1 MVELRTVPGAGQVD
15 SKDLVSEEI
24 SMPTS
29 VRVQWLRRTRR
40 VLVDAMQ
47 ASDELS
53 RALYSPGRSCMGPQA
68 LIDVSV
74 RLADARR
81 RLSVCVQK
89 LPAQELALQGR
100 TSDGR
105 LVLLTASAQR
115 TGHWQ
120 VTRFDSEGVPW
131 GDSQYTQLASAVDDF
146 LREIELRTLGGYE
159 GAFIGIDPATWTDS
173 FRRWFSGSVV
183 VDPRGRALEVYH
195 GTVEVFDTFCRSHC
209 GLATGSMD
217 GREGFF
223 FAANPASAE
232 QFIWKEGEKCGL
244 IIPVYLA
251 LSSPA
256 FSDIVLTGSTSRAAA
271 LQIRSAKAAG
281 HDGMIFKDS
290 DMLGHRGAVYVAF
303 EPQQIK
309 SARANSGRFDPADPS
324 YLN

>member
-1 MVELRTVPGAGQVD
+1 MAELLTVPGTGQV
-15 SKDLVSEEI
+15 VSENLVGEGI
-24 SMPTS
+24 STPTS
-29 VRVQWLRRTRR
+29 VRAEWLRRTRR
-40 VLVDAMQ
+40 ALVDAIQ

-53 RALYSPGRSCMGPQA
+53 RVLYSPGRSCMGPQG
-68 LIDVSV
+68 LIDLSV

-81 RLSVCVQK
+81 NFSACVQE
-89 LPAQELALQGR
+89 LPAQEFALQGR

-115 TGHWQ
+115 AGHWQ

-146 LREIELRTLGGYE
+146 LREIELRTLGGHE
-159 GAFIGIDPATWTDS
+159 GAFIGIEPATWTDA
-173 FRRWFSGSVV
+173 FKRWFSGSVV
-183 VDPRGRALEVYH
+183 VDQYGRALEVYH

-232 QFIWKEGEKCGL
+232 QFIWKDGEKCGL

-271 LQIRSAKAAG
+271 LQIRSARAAG

-290 DMLGHRGAVYVAF
+290 DMLGHRGTVYVAF

-324 YLN
+324 FMN